1 MEHIMNDIVELASI
15 STNDTYLIEYVV
27 PYILECE
34 DDTTAI
40 LRLKT
45 KTVLLSKT
53 YFTKGVTEQLHLDRL
68 NYIFDSIIN
77 KEPTNLIYLED
88 DYLICRDGGE
98 LTHSFSNNVNDV
110 GAVITIILS
119 VTPH

>member
-53 YFTKGVTEQLHLDRL
+53 YFTMGAHGPAVDRFGE
-68 NYIFDSIIN
+68 IFDSIIN
-77 KEPTNLIYLED
+77 KEPTNLIYLD
-88 DYLICRDGGE
+88 PDFLLCRDGGE
-98 LTHSFSNNVNDV
+98 LHHCFSNNVNDV
-110 GAVITIILS
+110 GAVKTIILS